1 MLLVVGSVVYQGLR
15 SGQPNSTKGNSHVDA
30 HW

>member
-1 MLLVVGSVVYQGLR
+1 MLLVVGGVVHQGMR
-15 SGQPNSTKGNSHVDA
+15 SGQPHSRKGNSHVDA